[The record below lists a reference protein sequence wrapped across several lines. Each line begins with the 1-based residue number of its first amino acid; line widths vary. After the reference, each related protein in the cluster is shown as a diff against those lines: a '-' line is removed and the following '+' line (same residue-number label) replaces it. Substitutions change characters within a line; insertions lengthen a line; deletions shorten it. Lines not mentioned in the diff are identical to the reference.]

1 MTAMTSLCLSIFAG
15 GVAQVVL
22 RRGMSVGHSQTSA
35 RSANFWIHMLRS
47 PWLWAY
53 GFCFVAALGLWI
65 IALSQTD
72 ISFAFPMLSASYIL
86 VALLSRVLLKESVG
100 RQRWIAIAVIT
111 IGVFIIAKN

>member
-1 MTAMTSLCLSIFAG
+1 MTGMTALCLSIVAG

-22 RRGMSVGHSQTSA
+22 RRGMSVGDSQTSA
-35 RSANFWIHMLRS
+35 RAANFWIHMLRS

-72 ISFAFPMLSASYIL
+72 ISFAFPLLSASYIL
-86 VALLSRVLLKESVG
+86 VALLSRVMLKERVG
-100 RQRWIAIAVIT
+100 WQRWVSIAVIS
-111 IGVFIIAKN
+111 IGVAIIAKN